1 MSYDII
7 HAVRI
12 NEGAVADT
20 KLRLGDAV
28 LSTMTSLALAGAVH
42 SYILI
47 LLMPV
52 EDGDRKGL
60 SHFGQGD
67 RPSGIETGRADQV
80 GQ

>member
-20 KLRLGDAV
+20 GLRLGDAV

-47 LLMPV
+47 LRMPV
-52 EDGDRKGL
+52 EDGDRKGF

-67 RPSGIETGRADQV
+67 RPSGIETGRAGQV